1 MNSSDSD
8 PSQMVFEELADT
20 RFYVRTKQLTQLNF
34 HVEYSRS
41 QEQRL
46 FCKISGLLYEPY
58 HIEYFE
64 SAPMMVSCKES
75 VFIVMCSRRYCD
87 GG

>member
-1 MNSSDSD
+1 
-8 PSQMVFEELADT
+8 MVFEERKDT
-20 RFYVRTKQLTQLNF
+20 RFYVRTKQLTHLSF

-75 VFIVMCSRRYCD
+75 VCIVMCSR
-87 GG
+87 